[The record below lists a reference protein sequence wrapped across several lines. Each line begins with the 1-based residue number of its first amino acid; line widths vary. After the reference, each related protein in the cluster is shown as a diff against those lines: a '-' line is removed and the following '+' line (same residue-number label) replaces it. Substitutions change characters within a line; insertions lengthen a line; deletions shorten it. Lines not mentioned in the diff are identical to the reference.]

1 MGKLSLPKLVKDVR
15 LTVAEHSPEILM
27 GVGIAGM
34 VSTTVLAVR
43 ATPKALRLIDEKKE
57 EIENE
62 VEHSVETIPPMEI
75 VKACW
80 KCYVP
85 ATITGTVSIACLIGA
100 NSINTRRNMALA
112 TAYALS
118 ETALKDYR
126 EKVVETIGEKKERT
140 VRDAVAKEKLERD
153 PVRNKEIIVTE
164 KGNTRCYDVVSCR
177 YFTSDIDK
185 LKKIENEL
193 NRRMRDEMYI
203 SLNEFYY
210 EIGLNPSKIGDDL
223 GWNIDDGY
231 IDLDFSS
238 QLDDS
243 GTPCLVVDYRVTPRY
258 DYRRL
263 L

>member
-1 MGKLSLPKLVKDVR
+1 MGKLTLPKFVKDVQT
-15 LTVAEHSPEILM
+15 TVVAHSPEILM
-27 GVGIAGM
+27 SLGIAGM
-34 VSTTVLAVR
+34 ISTTVLAVR
-43 ATPKALRLIDEKKE
+43 ATPKALRLIEDKKE
-57 EIENE
+57 ELENE
-62 VEHSVETIPPMEI
+62 AEHSIEKLPTTEV

-80 KCYVP
+80 KCYIP

-100 NSINTRRNMALA
+100 NSINTKRNMALA

-126 EKVVETIGEKKERT
+126 EKVVETIGEKKEQA

-164 KGNTRCYDVVSCR
+164 KGNTRCYDVVSGR

-185 LKKIENEL
+185 LKKIENSL

-203 SLNEFYY
+203 SLNDFYY
-210 EIGLNPSKIGDDL
+210 EVGLKGTKIGDDI
-223 GWNIDDGY
+223 GWNIDNGY
-231 IDLDFSS
+231 IDFEFSS

-243 GTPCLVVDYRVTPRY
+243 GTPCLVVDYRVAPRY